1 MSLEAYRTQIDK
13 IDDIIIDNLEKRQLI
28 SGMIAKIKKKQGI
41 SIENT
46 ERENNILSR
55 LKKKKNKINEEDIN
69 DLYNVIFK
77 MSKKEQ
83 KNKSSKSNLKD

>member
-1 MSLEAYRTQIDK
+1 MQPIDFK
-13 IDDIIIDNLEKRQLI
+13 VIDNLEKRQLI

-55 LKKKKNKINEEDIN
+55 LKKKKIH
-69 DLYNVIFK
+69 L
-77 MSKKEQ
+77 
-83 KNKSSKSNLKD
+83 